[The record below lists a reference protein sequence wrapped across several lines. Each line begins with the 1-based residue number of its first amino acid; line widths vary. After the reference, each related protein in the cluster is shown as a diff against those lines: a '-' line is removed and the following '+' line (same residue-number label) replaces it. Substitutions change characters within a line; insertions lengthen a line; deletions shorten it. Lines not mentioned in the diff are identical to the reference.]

1 MQLGQRKSEA
11 GLRLDASYLIVGG
24 LGGIG
29 RSICH
34 WMAHKGAKN
43 IIVMS
48 RSAGSS
54 KKSHEVVE
62 EMRKLGVK
70 LLPVSCDVS
79 DPLALSRAV
88 EEGGKTMPPVR
99 GVVQAAMVLSVSIL
113 FLEYHD
119 RFHVC

>member
-1 MQLGQRKSEA
+1 
-11 GLRLDASYLIVGG
+11 
-24 LGGIG
+24 
-29 RSICH
+29 
-34 WMAHKGAKN
+34 MADKGAKN

-79 DPLALSRAV
+79 DPLALSKAV
-88 EEGGKTMPPVR
+88 EESGRTMPPVR
-99 GVVQAAMVLSVSIL
+99 GVVQAAMVLSVRIFS
-113 FLEYHD
+113 LEY
-119 RFHVC
+119 RNRLHVC

>member
-1 MQLGQRKSEA
+1 
-11 GLRLDASYLIVGG
+11 
-24 LGGIG
+24 
-29 RSICH
+29 
-34 WMAHKGAKN
+34 MADKGAKN

-54 KKSHEVVE
+54 NKSDEVIE

-79 DPLALSRAV
+79 DPLALSNAV
-88 EEGGKTMPPVR
+88 EESGKTMPPVR

-113 FLEYHD
+113 FLKHHD
-119 RFHVC
+119 KLPRQIACMLMVNTTRTQSWSK